1 LKKAQPDEDTK
12 DQLLLDFQKD
22 SPVHY
27 ARVNTAVNA
36 MPDELFHVVISPII
50 QQKNFSFAAATANPP
65 KVLIIKLPTCLQDMN
80 KRSSRNSPNVQET
93 PQQLR
98 GNGDTFRG
106 DYPDI
111 GTFYPAVWEYR
122 QDMPQ
127 VHMCGMT
134 IADDTYD
141 NGQSEMYRNFRM
153 KAAICANDPKI
164 VSSISIQ
171 QMGNTVI
178 NNL

>member
-1 LKKAQPDEDTK
+1 
-12 DQLLLDFQKD
+12 LLLDFQKD

-27 ARVNTAVNA
+27 ARVNAAVNA
-36 MPDELFHVVISPII
+36 MPDELFHVVISPYI
-50 QQKNFSFAAATANPP
+50 QQRNFTFAAVTANPP
-65 KVLIIKLPTCLQDMN
+65 QVLIISLPTCIQDKKDKN
-80 KRSSRNSPNVQET
+80 KRSSSRNSQNVQET
-93 PQQLR
+93 PQQQR
-98 GNGDTFRG
+98 RNGDSCRG
-106 DYPDI
+106 DYQDI
-111 GTFYPAVWEYR
+111 GAFYPAAWEYR

-153 KAAICANDPKI
+153 NAAICANDPKI
-164 VSSISIQ
+164 VSSISMQ

>member
-1 LKKAQPDEDTK
+1 
-12 DQLLLDFQKD
+12 
-22 SPVHY
+22 
-27 ARVNTAVNA
+27 
-36 MPDELFHVVISPII
+36 
-50 QQKNFSFAAATANPP
+50 
-65 KVLIIKLPTCLQDMN
+65 MN

-93 PQQLR
+93 PQQR
-98 GNGDTFRG
+98 RNGDTCKG

-111 GTFYPAVWEYR
+111 GAFYPAVWEYR

-134 IADDTYD
+134 IADDTCDYD
-141 NGQSEMYRNFRM
+141 QSEMYRNYRM

-164 VSSISIQ
+164 VSSISIR